1 MVHAGGAPN
10 VPPLLLSVVGDRLG
24 HSVSIEDLVAYV
36 AGCVAHPGF
45 TPRFAGELV
54 TPGIRVPLTTDQ
66 ELWEATVGVG
76 REVVWLHTYGERF
89 ADDLAGRPKSV
100 IRYPAGDPRRPLNT
114 VAFPASPL
122 PTTIH
127 HDLATEILHV
137 GDGQFAPVPAA
148 VWEYDVGGM
157 QVVKKWF
164 SYRKANPGGRRSSPL
179 DDIHAERWP
188 HEWTTELLD
197 LLTVLRR
204 LVELEPQQADLL
216 EQILAGPQITV
227 GDLTASGVFPVP
239 ATARRPHRHAP
250 DLFS

>member
-1 MVHAGGAPN
+1 MVSH
-10 VPPLLLSVVGDRLG
+10 
-24 HSVSIEDLVAYV
+24 
-36 AGCVAHPGF
+36 
-45 TPRFAGELV
+45 
-54 TPGIRVPLTTDQ
+54 
-66 ELWEATVGVG
+66 
-76 REVVWLHTYGERF
+76 
-89 ADDLAGRPKSV
+89 
-100 IRYPAGDPRRPLNT
+100 DPE
-114 VAFPASPL
+114 
-122 PTTIH
+122 
-127 HDLATEILHV
+127 TETLHV
-137 GDGQFAPVPAA
+137 GEGQFTPVPVA

-204 LVELEPQQADLL
+204 LVELEPRQADLL

-239 ATARRPHRHAP
+239 ATARRAHRHAP
-250 DLFS
+250 DLFF